1 MIIETTVAGAAR
13 AVVIVGVI
21 VVQREIML
29 RRVSIDGR
37 RKFGCIHSFSSA
49 DRPWLLPEIVSKT
62 FTTLWN

>member
-49 DRPWLLPEIVSKT
+49 DRP
-62 FTTLWN
+62 